1 MKLGMSVKW
10 AGIGMVFASGC
21 HKAPVE
27 APDEIG
33 ELAAYLFENFDTETG
48 EELIAGTPT
57 LKSFIRDLDPE
68 NADLDERAFSMPPL
82 EKSSWGTITGPKGTD
97 PAMQIPIAV
106 VGASTQKLKANR
118 GLMLEKNQ
126 VCIESGSTKFYART
140 FDAGKDCFASGDCEY
155 LETTNEVRK
164 ETALAKVWYDL
175 YKDFRNVVLE
185 DETEVVYARS
195 WTEES
200 FLADGG
206 NNTWD
211 QLYTLEAWIPSGGS
225 TLRFYVIWSE
235 AHIGGVGDDFYAD
248 LVKTGIDEGM
258 LFADRFAGG
267 NKDCGNDR
275 DYAPER
281 E

>member
-1 MKLGMSVKW
+1 MKARISAGVAVAALVLGT
-10 AGIGMVFASGC
+10 GC

-27 APDEIG
+27 APGEIG

-57 LKSFIRDLDPE
+57 LKKFILDLDPE
-68 NADLDERAFSMPPL
+68 NADLDDRSFSMPPL
-82 EKSSWGTITGPKGTD
+82 TEDSWGTITGPKGAD
-97 PAMQIPIAV
+97 PDLQLPIAV
-106 VGASTQKLKANR
+106 SGSSDNKLKAHR
-118 GLMLEKNQ
+118 ELMLEKNQ
-126 VCIESGSTKFYART
+126 VCIESASTKYYART
-140 FDAGKDCFASGDCEY
+140 LDEGKDCFVSGECEY
-155 LETTNEVRK
+155 LITTNEVRK

-175 YKDFRNVVLE
+175 YKDYRNIVL
-185 DETEVVYARS
+185 DDGTEVVYGRS
-195 WTEES
+195 WTEEQ

-211 QLYTLEAWIPSGGS
+211 QTYSLEAWIPKGDK
-225 TLRFYVIWSE
+225 TLRFYVLWSE
-235 AHIGGVGDDFYAD
+235 AHIGGVGDDFYSD
-248 LVKTGIDEGM
+248 LVKTGIEEGM
-258 LFADRFAGG
+258 LFADRFAKG

>member
-1 MKLGMSVKW
+1 MRLKASMWLGIACVGTS
-10 AGIGMVFASGC
+10 AC

-27 APDEIG
+27 APKEIG

-57 LKSFIRDLDPE
+57 LEEFMLDLDPE
-68 NADLDERAFSMPPL
+68 NADLNDRAFSMPPL
-82 EKSSWGTITGPKGTD
+82 EKSSWGTIVGPKEAD
-97 PAMQIPIAV
+97 PSLQIPIAV
-106 VGASTQKLKANR
+106 VGSSTHKLKANR
-118 GLMLEKNQ
+118 DLMLEKNQ
-126 VCIESGSTKFYART
+126 VCIESGSTKYYSRK
-140 FDAGKDCFASGDCEY
+140 FDSGKDCFGSGDCEY

-175 YKDFRNVVLE
+175 YKDFRNVELE
-185 DETEVVYARS
+185 DGSEVVYARS
-195 WTEES
+195 WTEDV

-211 QLYTLEAWIPSGGS
+211 QLYTLEAWIPRGGT

-235 AHIGGVGDDFYAD
+235 ANIGGVSDDFYAD

-258 LFADRFAGG
+258 IFADRFANG

>member
-1 MKLGMSVKW
+1 LV
-10 AGIGMVFASGC
+10 
-21 HKAPVE
+21 
-27 APDEIG
+27 
-33 ELAAYLFENFDTETG
+33 
-48 EELIAGTPT
+48 AGTAT
-57 LKSFIRDLDPE
+57 LKKFIRDLDPE
-68 NADLDERAFSMPPL
+68 EAPLDDRAFSMPPL
-82 EKSSWGTITGPKGTD
+82 EESSWGTITGPKGTD
-97 PAMQIPIAV
+97 AEMQIPIAV
-106 VGASTQKLKANR
+106 VGASSEKLRANR
-118 GLMLEKNQ
+118 DLMLEKNQ
-126 VCIESGSTKFYART
+126 VCIESGSTKYYSRS
-140 FDAGKDCFASGDCEY
+140 FDEGKDCFASGECEY
-155 LETTNEVRK
+155 LLTTNEVRK

-175 YKDFRNVVLE
+175 YKDFRTVVLE
-185 DETEVVYARS
+185 DDTEVVYSRS

-211 QLYTLEAWIPSGGS
+211 QLYTFEAWIPDGGGT

-258 LFADRFAGG
+258 LFADRFANG

-275 DYAPER
+275 DYAPDR